1 MASTDLDSPDWSA
14 DAVVAEARS
23 KAADNEAEAQWPTAP
38 AGAGKGTP
46 GTTHTDEGVRR
57 FMANLPR
64 NITVGLV
71 DAAVNTADAIGSTRP
86 ADAKD
91 TVQTP
96 FGPRADFGPALY
108 GEAKQAVQGFRDHLA
123 ANSDTADEITQG
135 VAQFA
140 IPYTGFAKAF
150 GVARAAGFVQNLFGL
165 AAADIAT
172 STTVLEP
179 HAGRMADLVEL
190 GKHTEGKLGAALN
203 TIAPDGGLASKYI
216 DWMTARDG
224 ETEFEGRFKNAVDTL
239 VTNAATAGI
248 LKAAGGTFRAART
261 IVKNAD
267 LIGTGPVAGS
277 PAAQAGKI
285 SFTAAEERPLGN
297 LASERTGAM
306 TDEEFVLPGSQV
318 IRAQQDGKDVGFI
331 AFREN
336 DAGALQINR
345 TKVHESLRGRGT
357 GKELL
362 LKALDAADAQG
373 KPLVSDN
380 TVTAAQLRVYDSLEK
395 AGKIKVEYSNP
406 EAVIHALGDKDQR
419 TVVKG
424 KGGPVVT
431 KIERITET
439 KPETIYHFEPNTA
452 AGQQEGRKYAV
463 YPLTEDTFQK
473 YVVPTMSAPRSLD
486 EYLAEVARPAN
497 QGEIPT
503 KVVVTDAA
511 PNPLF
516 QVGSDAQIAQYF
528 SSRQQYI
535 TKTEH
540 PHPVK
545 GAQ

>member
-1 MASTDLDSPDWSA
+1 MASTDLNSPDWSA
-14 DAVVAEARS
+14 DAVVAEARA
-23 KAADNEAEAQWPTAP
+23 KATDSEAEQGWGGLAQRSGFETNPTGQAV
-38 AGAGKGTP
+38 K
-46 GTTHTDEGVRR
+46 R
-57 FMANLPR
+57 FTQNLPR
-64 NITVGLV
+64 NITVGLM
-71 DAAVNTADAIGSTRP
+71 DAAINTADAIGVSKEPSSAQETALAAGRNRASLSGALP
-86 ADAKD
+86 IAPQEHY
-91 TVQTP
+91 VQE
-96 FGPRADFGPALY
+96 GL
-108 GEAKQAVQGFRDHLA
+108 QAVQGFRDHLA

-150 GVARAAGFVQNLFGL
+150 GVARGAGFVKNLFGL

-179 HAGRMADLVEL
+179 HAGRLADLVDL

-297 LASERTGAM
+297 LASERTGGM
-306 TDEEFVLPGSQV
+306 LDEEFVLPGSQV
-318 IRAQQDGKDVGFI
+318 IRAQDAGKDVGFI
-331 AFREN
+331 AFKEN
-336 DAGALQINR
+336 DKGALQINR
-345 TKVHESLRGRGT
+345 TKVDESVRGQGT
-357 GKELL
+357 GKQLL
-362 LKALDAADAQG
+362 LQALDTADQQG

-380 TVTAAQLRVYDSLEK
+380 TVTAAQLRVYDSLQK
-395 AGKIKVEYSNP
+395 SGQIKVTYSDP
-406 EAVIHALGDKDQR
+406 EAVAEALASKDQR

-424 KGGPVVT
+424 KSGPVVT
-431 KIERITET
+431 KIERI
-439 KPETIYHFEPNTA
+439 A
-452 AGQQEGRKYAV
+452 
-463 YPLTEDTFQK
+463 
-473 YVVPTMSAPRSLD
+473 
-486 EYLAEVARPAN
+486 
-497 QGEIPT
+497 
-503 KVVVTDAA
+503 
-511 PNPLF
+511 
-516 QVGSDAQIAQYF
+516 
-528 SSRQQYI
+528 
-535 TKTEH
+535 
-540 PHPVK
+540 